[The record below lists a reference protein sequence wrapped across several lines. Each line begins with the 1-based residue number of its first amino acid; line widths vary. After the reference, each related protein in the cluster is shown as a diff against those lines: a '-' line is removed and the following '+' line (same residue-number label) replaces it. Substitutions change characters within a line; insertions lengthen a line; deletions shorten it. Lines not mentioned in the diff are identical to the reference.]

1 MKVLC
6 KQQEFNKNFEE
17 VCTWMFFLPRARL
30 DLSYSNLIGK
40 DPDAGKDWRWE
51 EKAATEDKMV
61 GRHHRLHG
69 HEFEQAPGVGDSQW
83 SLACCSP
90 WRGKESDTTEWLN
103 WYWLTD
109 DESTL
114 RASQVALVVKNPP
127 ANAVLSRSVKSNS
140 LRPHELQPTRLLCQ
154 WGFSRQEY
162 WSGLLCRRHKR
173 WRFDPWIRNIPWRRA
188 WQPTPVFLP
197 RKFHRQRSL
206 VGYSPF
212 GLKRVRQLKQLGTHT
227 KSTCDW
233 DSQRV
238 TAYSRGSFLAFSL
251 WSLTEGSWGWFAWHF
266 ALMSL
271 REVLKFH
278 IS

>member
-127 ANAVLSRSVKSNS
+127 ADAVLSRSVKSNS
-140 LRPHELQPTRLLCQ
+140 LRPHELQPTSSVNGDFPGKNTGVGCYAGDIRDEGLIPGSGISPGGGHGNPLQYSCLENSTDRGA
-154 WGFSRQEY
+154 WRATVHLVSKESDN
-162 WSGLLCRRHKR
+162 WSNLAHTQN
-173 WRFDPWIRNIPWRRA
+173 P
-188 WQPTPVFLP
+188 
-197 RKFHRQRSL
+197 L
-206 VGYSPF
+206 VT
-212 GLKRVRQLKQLGTHT
+212 GT
-227 KSTCDW
+227 
-233 DSQRV
+233 
-238 TAYSRGSFLAFSL
+238 
-251 WSLTEGSWGWFAWHF
+251 
-266 ALMSL
+266 L
-271 REVLKFH
+271 RESQH
-278 IS
+278 IHVALF

>member
-1 MKVLC
+1 MCPWKCYVNSRSSTKTLKKYALGC
-6 KQQEFNKNFEE
+6 FFSQEQGWICPILISLEKTLMLGRIEGGRRRQQQ
-17 VCTWMFFLPRARL
+17 
-30 DLSYSNLIGK
+30 
-40 DPDAGKDWRWE
+40 
-51 EKAATEDKMV
+51 DKMV
-61 GRHHRLHG
+61 GRHHRFHG
-69 HEFEQAPGVGDSQW
+69 HEFEQAPGVGDGQW

-90 WRGKESDTTEWLN
+90 WRRKESDTTEWLN

-140 LRPHELQPTRLLCQ
+140 LRPDELQPTRLLCQ

-162 WSGLLCRRHKR
+162 WSRLLCRTHKR

-206 VGYSPF
+206 AGYSPF

-233 DSQRV
+233 DSQRESQNIHV
-238 TAYSRGSFLAFSL
+238 
-251 WSLTEGSWGWFAWHF
+251 
-266 ALMSL
+266 AL
-271 REVLKFH
+271 F
-278 IS
+278 